1 MTERS
6 YLPKLSL
13 MTMLIKT
20 INLGG
25 FEFENIMGRKIIQN
39 SVLYNYN

>member
-1 MTERS
+1 MGMTERAC
-6 YLPKLSL
+6 LPKLSL

-25 FEFENIMGRKIIQN
+25 LNLKI
-39 SVLYNYN
+39 LCEEK